1 MDHKTTDG
9 LNLRNEFILKEI
21 LKQVFGKI
29 TSTHLLDIPI
39 VWIKIGLRY
48 LGALFFFL
56 MPCVLYGQAI
66 QTKLWGGV
74 KNISGEV
81 MDFASVVVAN
91 HKSPNKILA

>member
-1 MDHKTTDG
+1 MEHKTAEG

-29 TSTHLLDIPI
+29 TSTNMLEIPI
-39 VWIKIGLRY
+39 VLIKIGLRY

-66 QTKLWGGV
+66 QTKL
-74 KNISGEV
+74 
-81 MDFASVVVAN
+81 
-91 HKSPNKILA
+91 